1 MPFKCGRGD
10 TFAGVSGPRP
20 ANVAAQP
27 VSVLRLNRF
36 YFQAAAL
43 ANPTPSRF
51 PPSRRR
57 RGVPPACRRGGPH
70 RPLGGAG
77 VRIVR

>member
-43 ANPTPSRF
+43 ANPTPSRCV
-51 PPSRRR
+51 PLRRLCGVQSASRCGAPRR
-57 RGVPPACRRGGPH
+57 PR
-70 RPLGGAG
+70 GGAG
-77 VRIVR
+77 AAIAQ